1 MFDIINNKR
10 NSIDVDKFDYIA
22 RDTRMMGLSLGQYD
36 YKILLN
42 DGRVINDEIVYPYK
56 HSFEVMKLFQAR
68 YDLYKTIY
76 NHLTVHSVE
85 IILCDV
91 LKASH
96 GILYNFDEV
105 IFDPEKYTYLTD
117 NIIYDI
123 TVSEDA
129 RLAPAQELIKKLK
142 RRDFYPY
149 VGEIVFDS
157 SMKGSVTSTL

>member
-1 MFDIINNKR
+1 
-10 NSIDVDKFDYIA
+10 
-22 RDTRMMGLSLGQYD
+22 MMGLSLGQYD

-42 DGRVINDEIVYPYK
+42 DARVINDEIVYPHK
-56 HSFEVMKLFQAR
+56 HNFEVMKLFQSR
-68 YDLYKTIY
+68 YDLYKQIY

-91 LKASH
+91 LKAAH
-96 GILYNFDEV
+96 GILCNFEEV

-117 NIIYDI
+117 NILYDI
-123 TVSEDA
+123 QVSTDP
-129 RLAPAQELIKKLK
+129 RLAQAKELIKKLK

-157 SMKGSVTSTL
+157 NSKNLLSTAKGKELLKKITEKDIVDCAS